1 MEEKERAT
9 TGRMGRAAV
18 PKGSGLVVGEEALEL
33 VLVSVA
39 VGLALAVAY
48 HFLSV
53 RLQSWFS
60 RYSAVLLP
68 LVFVVGFL
76 IRLVVLA
83 AVLVAVALW
92 SPLNVV
98 AVALSFIGLF
108 TVLTGFWLYR
118 MATKG
123 RKTPPSAG
131 GTSQG
136 SVGETDAG

>member
-1 MEEKERAT
+1 
-9 TGRMGRAAV
+9 
-18 PKGSGLVVGEEALEL
+18 

-39 VGLALAVAY
+39 VGLVLAVAY

-60 RYSAVLLP
+60 RYSPALLP

-76 IRLVVLA
+76 IRLVVLG

-92 SPLNVV
+92 TPLDIV

-108 TVLTGFWLYR
+108 TVLTGIWLYR

-123 RKTPPSAG
+123 GKTPPPAD

-136 SVGETDAG
+136 PAGEADAS